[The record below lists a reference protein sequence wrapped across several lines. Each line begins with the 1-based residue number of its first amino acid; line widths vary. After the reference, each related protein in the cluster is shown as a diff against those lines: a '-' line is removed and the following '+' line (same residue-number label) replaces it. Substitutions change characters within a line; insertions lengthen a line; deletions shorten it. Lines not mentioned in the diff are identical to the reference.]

1 MHCRISD
8 LRCKEVVNVKTGT
21 KIGMV
26 CDVAV
31 DTCNA
36 TVQSIIVYGRCKFF
50 GLLGREDDIVI
61 PWCDINIIGRDTV
74 LVNFNERPCRKKKRK
89 GVFRN
94 AFKGLMGN
102 D

>member
-8 LRCKEVVNVKTGT
+8 LRCKEVVSIKTGT

-26 CDVAV
+26 CDEAE

-36 TVQSIIVYGRCKFF
+36 TILSIIVYGKCRLF

-61 PWCDINIIGRDTV
+61 PWCDINIIGRDAI
-74 LVNFNERPCRKKKRK
+74 LVNYNERPCRRKKRK
-89 GVFRN
+89 GFFHN